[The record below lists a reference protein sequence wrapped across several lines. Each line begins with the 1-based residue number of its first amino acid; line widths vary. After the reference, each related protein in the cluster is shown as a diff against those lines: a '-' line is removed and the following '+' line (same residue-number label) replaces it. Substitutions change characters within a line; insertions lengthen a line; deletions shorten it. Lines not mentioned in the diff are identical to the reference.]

1 VASKLQ
7 VKPNPV
13 ASSLGYAILA
23 LVAAKPQSGYDI
35 ARQMKLPLGFF
46 WQAKHGQIYPELGRL
61 ETAGLVDFKELIHKI
76 RPARK
81 VYTATFAGL
90 SALTKWVAEAPEQRP
105 NNDELVIKAYA
116 LRRISGPVATTM
128 LKAQIETHQNR
139 LAALEQ
145 RAGAIE
151 TRSRSGIG
159 VGSSRF
165 GDYAILRRAI
175 GSEREYIAWCRW
187 LVREVLVKADTNPR
201 PVSLSTRRL
210 AQRRPLAGRQ

>member
-1 VASKLQ
+1 MATRRQ
-7 VKPNPV
+7 VKLSRV

-61 ETAGLVDFKELIHKI
+61 EAAGLVDFEELVHKV

-81 VYTATFAGL
+81 VYTATFAGM
-90 SALTKWVAEAPEQRP
+90 SALTKWIAEGPQERP
-105 NNDELVIKAYA
+105 NNEELVIKAYA
-116 LRRISGPVATTM
+116 LRRVPGPVATTM
-128 LKAQIETHQNR
+128 LKAQIEMHQSR

-151 TRSRSGIG
+151 TRSTSGIG
-159 VGSSRF
+159 VESPRF
-165 GDYAILRRAI
+165 GDYAVVRRAI

-187 LVREVLVKADTNPR
+187 LMREVLAKANANPR
-201 PVSLSTRRL
+201 PVRQSPRRL
-210 AQRRPLAGRQ
+210 AQRRPVAER

>member
-1 VASKLQ
+1 VASKRQ
-7 VKPNPV
+7 VKPSPV

-23 LVAAKPQSGYDI
+23 LVATKPQSGYDI

-61 ETAGLVDFKELIHKI
+61 EAAGLVDFEELIHKV

-81 VYTATFAGL
+81 VYAPTFAGM
-90 SALTKWVAEAPEQRP
+90 SALTKWIAEGPHERP

-116 LRRISGPVATTM
+116 LRRIPGPVAAAM
-128 LKAQIETHQNR
+128 LKARIETHQSR

-151 TRSRSGIG
+151 TRSTSGIG
-159 VGSSRF
+159 VGSLRF
-165 GDYAILRRAI
+165 GDYAVLRRAI

-187 LVREVLVKADTNPR
+187 LVREVLAKADANPR
-201 PVSLSTRRL
+201 PVRQSTRRL
-210 AQRRPLAGRQ
+210 AQRRPLAGR